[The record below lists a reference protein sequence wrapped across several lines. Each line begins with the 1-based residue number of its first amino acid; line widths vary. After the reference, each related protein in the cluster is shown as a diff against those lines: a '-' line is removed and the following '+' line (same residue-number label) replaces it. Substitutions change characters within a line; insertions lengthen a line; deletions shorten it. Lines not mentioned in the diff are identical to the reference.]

1 MIIIALLDKIRVQ
14 LSKKYFHKILMKG
27 QIKLTM
33 ENSPCDMRVEI
44 ERPIWRKRPW
54 LVEKIIYIYFLN

>member
-1 MIIIALLDKIRVQ
+1 MIIIALLDKIRAQ

-44 ERPIWRKRPW
+44 ERPI
-54 LVEKIIYIYFLN
+54 